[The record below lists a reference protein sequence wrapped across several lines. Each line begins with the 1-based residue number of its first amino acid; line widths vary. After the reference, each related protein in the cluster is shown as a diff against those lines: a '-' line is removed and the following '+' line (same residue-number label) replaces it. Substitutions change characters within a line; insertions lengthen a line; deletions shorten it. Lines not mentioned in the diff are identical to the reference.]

1 MSRNCIKPLVNI
13 NVFLIRLDRML
24 FMTLLVPMKQE
35 SEMLIVVLPFSFHVL
50 EGMVCEAEQFAKT

>member
-1 MSRNCIKPLVNI
+1 
-13 NVFLIRLDRML
+13 VFLIRLDRML